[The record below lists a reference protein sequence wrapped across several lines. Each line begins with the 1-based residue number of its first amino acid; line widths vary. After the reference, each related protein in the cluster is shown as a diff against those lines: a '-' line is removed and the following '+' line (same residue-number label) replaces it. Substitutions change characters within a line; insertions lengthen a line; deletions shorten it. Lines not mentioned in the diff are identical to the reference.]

1 MLVRFLVH
9 MHAQEFVGYQVNTV
23 FQHFCIVD
31 RGGRTFEIIPV
42 LVFLFFF
49 LSKNT
54 LFGIHY

>member
-49 LSKNT
+49 K
-54 LFGIHY
+54 